1 MSLFLAEDLMLPLL
15 PPIHTTTK
23 KERNSRFSPLSTQS
37 RVEVQ
42 STRANT
48 NVAQTERSSNKHLS
62 VRATAN

>member
-15 PPIHTTTK
+15 LPIHAK
-23 KERNSRFSPLSTQS
+23 KKRETFVSLLLVPRAG
-37 RVEVQ
+37 VEVQ